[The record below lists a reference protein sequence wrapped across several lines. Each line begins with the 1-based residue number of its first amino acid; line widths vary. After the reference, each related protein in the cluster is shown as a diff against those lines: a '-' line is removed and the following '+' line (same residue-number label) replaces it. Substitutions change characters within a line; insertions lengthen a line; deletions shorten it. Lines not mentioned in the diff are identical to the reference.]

1 MKNKIFITIFLTIL
15 ITSCGF
21 SPIYIS
27 NQEPINILKIEII
40 GDKNLAFELE
50 KKLNFIKKEENSA
63 DQYSF
68 KAQIYDSSESS
79 LVDSRGIAT
88 EEIIKLTVSYQFENK
103 NGITIYQDSISKD
116 KRVTVTDNIPN
127 NNLVK
132 SIEKRQ
138 LLDSIVQNILFK
150 TRLMLK

>member
-1 MKNKIFITIFLTIL
+1 MKTRIFITFFLTIL
-15 ITSCGF
+15 IANCGF

-27 NQEPINILKIEII
+27 NQKPINVSKVEII

-50 KKLNFIKKEENSA
+50 KKLNFTKGGSSA

-79 LVDSRGIAT
+79 LIDSRGIPT
-88 EEIIKLTVSYQFENK
+88 EEIIKLTISYQFEDK
-103 NGITIYQDSISKD
+103 NGVTAYQDSISKD
-116 KRVTVTDNIPN
+116 KRVAVTDNIPN

-132 SIEKRQ
+132 NNEKRQ
-138 LLDSIVQNILFK
+138 LLDSIVQNISFK